1 MKRVLFFALLLPL
14 FMACKN
20 EDEDFEQSYIEMGT
34 IENSSQLTTFVFNQ
48 DDNTRLKITNSDIKY
63 YRPKHGQRVIMEYVV
78 LPYLGFASSYQ
89 YEVKMLD
96 VYEILT
102 KGIFNITNATQDS
115 IGNDALGIRDIWVS
129 NDYLNIDFVYP
140 GYSKMHF
147 ISLVK
152 DASKTYTDGK
162 VHLEL
167 RHNANDD
174 YPSVYM
180 NGLVSFNLSTLRVNG
195 SNSVDF
201 VLHTKEFNHED
212 GERTHNITYKYG
224 ISATLSPAK
233 VIAIPERKAIV
244 K

>member
-1 MKRVLFFALLLPL
+1 MKRVLFFALILPL
-14 FMACKN
+14 FLACNN
-20 EDEDFEQSYIEMGT
+20 EDEDFEQSYVEMGT
-34 IENSSQLTTFVFNQ
+34 IENSSQLTNFVFNQ

-78 LPYLGFASSYQ
+78 LPYSGFASSYQ

-96 VYEILT
+96 VYEVLT
-102 KGIFNITNATQDS
+102 KGIFNITSATQDS
-115 IGNDALGIRDIWVS
+115 IGNDAIGIRDIWIS
-129 NDYLNIDFVYP
+129 NNYLNIDFVYP

-152 DASKTYTDGK
+152 DASKTYTDNK

-174 YPSVYM
+174 YPSVNM
-180 NGLVSFNLSTLRVNG
+180 NGLVSFNLTTLRVNG

-201 VLHTKEFNHED
+201 VLHTKEFNY
-212 GERTHNITYKYG
+212 GGAERTYNFTYKYG
-224 ISATLSPAK
+224 TSAFMSPAK
-233 VIAIPERKAIV
+233 VIAIPERKAII